1 MKITCTKK
9 EFANLIR
16 TCNGA
21 AEGGSC
27 YGCVLTNLCGDALL
41 EESEQIHVEITQ
53 EEET

>member
-16 TCNGA
+16 TCNGT

-27 YGCVLTNLCGDALL
+27 YGCALTNLCGDRVV
-41 EESEQIHVEITQ
+41 EESEHIRIEIT
-53 EEET
+53 EDEG